1 MVAMIRRV
9 MVGPVMILVVLHTVA
24 TKGHGCGRI
33 QVCQTSKYRIGI
45 WGVWIHVVMDRFFS
59 QTFFLD
65 NILKKGVLGLYFLS
79 ITGLSLAQSNSTS
92 GTIIYDVY
100 EGNYT
105 NEVGPENFIGVRDY
119 SANID
124 DYSPKSILLKFKGDI
139 SYCKQTVE
147 STVSNNNWSKFKE
160 SSLELIGE
168 TFFSV
173 SDKELLNTYYNDG
186 ELYLISKNIGE
197 IQWELREGVKTVLGH
212 ECKKAVRQKKYAR
225 NGRSWV
231 VDYVAWY
238 TPEIDVPFGPFD
250 HINLPGLVMKIEK
263 HGGHTEFN
271 YVARIIELDKND
283 SMLIEKPTKGIP
295 ITQKEYDKKLR
306 ERLETLFGKN

>member
-1 MVAMIRRV
+1 M
-9 MVGPVMILVVLHTVA
+9 
-24 TKGHGCGRI
+24 
-33 QVCQTSKYRIGI
+33 
-45 WGVWIHVVMDRFFS
+45 
-59 QTFFLD
+59 
-65 NILKKGVLGLYFLS
+65 KKGVLGLYFLS